1 MSYTYEHPRPSVAV
15 DLVVLTIVDSEL
27 KVLLIRRGEPP
38 FEGERALPGGFLR
51 TEPEPG
57 EDLEQAAQR
66 ELQEETGLPPGAVF
80 LDQLGAFGRA
90 DRDPR
95 TRVISVAWY
104 ALVRPTLA
112 PFVKAGG
119 DAAGVEWAAVE
130 GTQGLAFDHDAIL
143 AAAVR
148 RVREDLERRPLAF
161 ELVPETF
168 TIGEL
173 RHVFDVIHG
182 QAEDKGNFRRRFLR
196 MVDEGLL
203 EQASGQRR
211 TGRRPA
217 RVYRFVGAQRAPRR

>member
-15 DLVVLTIVDSEL
+15 DLVVLTLIDSEL

-66 ELQEETGLPPGAVF
+66 ELHEETGLPQGSVF
-80 LDQLGAFGRA
+80 LEQLGAFGRA

-119 DAAGVEWAAVE
+119 DAAGVEWATVQS
-130 GTQGLAFDHDAIL
+130 TSDLAFDHDEIL
-143 AAAVR
+143 TAAVQ

-168 TIGEL
+168 TVGEL
-173 RHVFDVIHG
+173 RHVFEVINGHP
-182 QAEDKGNFRRRFLR
+182 EDKGNFRRRFLR
-196 MVDEGLL
+196 MVDSGLL

-217 RVYRFVGAQRAPRR
+217 KVYRFVGEPGARR